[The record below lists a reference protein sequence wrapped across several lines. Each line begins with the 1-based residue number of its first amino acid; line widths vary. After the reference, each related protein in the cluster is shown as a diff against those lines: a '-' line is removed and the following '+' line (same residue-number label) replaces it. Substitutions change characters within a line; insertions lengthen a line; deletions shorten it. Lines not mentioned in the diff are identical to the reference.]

1 MTNIVNFPKKEKRS
15 KPLPRQ
21 RVFYIGYWY
30 VGPVLCQEVQRL
42 YLKRKGLKNGTR
54 YWSVLPMASMM
65 RVITGHIQLKLSSV
79 RKTMFQTCLNHLI

>member
-42 YLKRKGLKNGTR
+42 YLKRKGL
-54 YWSVLPMASMM
+54 ASMM
-65 RVITGHIQLKLSSV
+65 RVITGHTQLKLSSV
-79 RKTMFQTCLNHLI
+79 RKMMFQTCLNHLI